1 MSGIMRDDGSPFTS
15 YPTSSNISAVLSS
28 QGFPTSAILSS
39 DSFPLPQDTSSTL
52 RIFNLTSRV
61 ATDVMFR
68 CLAQSTAHTATRN
81 RVFKGVYSYEFDRA
95 YQIKEWS
102 PNPPACEA
110 PVTKEYPFGDPNA
123 PCGSPTQPEERL
135 SILKNFTN
143 LFAIQSTSATR
154 ASSCPF
160 LAPPSSK
167 GGHREIKMT
176 FRLVSTL

>member
-28 QGFPTSAILSS
+28 QGFPASAILSS
-39 DSFPLPQDTSSTL
+39 DSFPLPHDTNSTL

-61 ATDVMFR
+61 ATDAMFR
-68 CLAQSTAHTATRN
+68 CLAQSTAHTATKN

-95 YQIKEWS
+95 YQIEEWS

-110 PVTKEYPFGDPNA
+110 PVTKGYPFGDPNA
-123 PCGSPTQPEERL
+123 PCGSPNQPEERL
-135 SILKNFTN
+135 STLKNITD
-143 LFAIQSTSATR
+143 LFAIQSTSAIR

-160 LAPPSSK
+160 LAPPSPK

-176 FRLVSTL
+176 FHLVSTL